1 MKQRARTAAE
11 KEARKKKLLDSAR
24 TVFPRQGYA
33 KTTVEMITGG
43 AGLATGTFYLYFRSK
58 AAIYR
63 ELTVEGVGILGEM
76 LRDSLARPGLTGL
89 EKLTVIAHTYY
100 GFYRA
105 HLDYYSIISYLHLGQ
120 EDFPRERTMLKS
132 VESAMEGITSL
143 IQGVLDEGVASG
155 EFLPMDTPRVTL
167 VLWGLM
173 DGIFL
178 LDQRNVMNIMKV
190 PLDRVVEEG
199 LRIAL
204 GGMRAG
210 QSTWS

>member
-11 KEARKKKLLDSAR
+11 KEVRKNKLLDSAR
-24 TVFPRQGYA
+24 IVFPRQGYA

-43 AGLATGTFYLYFRSK
+43 AGLATGTFYLYFKSK

-63 ELTVEGVGILGEM
+63 ELTVEGVKILGEM
-76 LRDSLARPGLTGL
+76 LREALARPGLTNPA
-89 EKLTVIAHTYY
+89 KLTVIARTYY
-100 GFYRA
+100 AFYQA

-120 EDFPRERTMLKS
+120 EDFPRDRTMLKS

-143 IQGVLDEGVASG
+143 IQAVLEEGTASG
-155 EFLPMDTPRVTL
+155 EFLPMDTARMTL

-178 LDQRNVMNIMKV
+178 LHQRNVMDIMKV
-190 PLDRVVEEG
+190 PLDDVVEEG

-204 GGMRAG
+204 ESVRAARA
-210 QSTWS
+210 T